1 MTITLVTF
9 DFWQTL
15 FAETPASGAAARALR
30 LSGVREALGR
40 AGRPYD
46 AAALVAADAR
56 ALAVLDGIWR
66 ARRDVA
72 PAGQVRVFLE
82 ALDPALPGLLAPEER
97 AAAEAAYAE
106 PVLTHPPAVAPGA
119 VATIRWLGTQGL
131 TLGVISNTGRTPG
144 SILRRLL
151 DRTGVLDAF
160 RVFSF
165 SDEIGV
171 RKPDPEIFR
180 RTLAA
185 AGCDPEAAVHVGDDP
200 VNDVAGA
207 RAAGMRALHYAP
219 DGGSPAPATADG
231 VLRHLAELPALLTRL
246 P

>member
-1 MTITLVTF
+1 MTIALVTF

-15 FAETPASGAAARALR
+15 LAETPASGAAARALR

-40 AGRPYD
+40 AGRRYD
-46 AAALVAADAR
+46 AAALAAADAR
-56 ALAVLDGIWR
+56 ALAALDGIWR
-66 ARRDVA
+66 ARRDVG
-72 PAGQVRVFLE
+72 PAEQVRVFLE
-82 ALDPALPGLLAPEER
+82 ALDPALPGVLSPEER
-97 AAAEAAYAE
+97 AAVETAYAV
-106 PVLTHPPAVAPGA
+106 PVLAHPPAVAPGA
-119 VATIRWLGTQGL
+119 VAAIRWLGTRGL

-151 DRTGVLDAF
+151 DRAGVLDAF

-207 RAAGMRALHYAP
+207 RALGMRALHYVP
-219 DGGSPAPATADG
+219 DGGPASATADG
-231 VLRHLAELPALLTRL
+231 VLRHFAEVPALLTRL